1 MIFIMIK
8 EVNILL
14 VELYKKFF
22 WLWLFLL
29 IIVMNIIFIRP
40 YGDDVTLF
48 GSNVM
53 WPENMSFIEAAVKR
67 YLEWAPRVIAEWLT
81 YFFAHNFTLFKIVN
95 SIICTLFIYL
105 VYRYVTFNRNNV
117 YFNEKLICIFF
128 VCLYPWRDMTTAGH
142 ATTFIFYLWPFT
154 ALLYVGYILLKYNNK
169 KAISIKEYV
178 LYSISLIFAI
188 NIEQTV
194 TYIVFFSLIIIIY
207 NIKQIN
213 KNILNIITLI
223 VSVLG
228 LIFLLTSPGEKN
240 RFILEIGNWYPSYEM
255 LSFVDKVNLGLT
267 STMFHFIRSPEAMIL
282 YLFFLIGLFVVVY
295 KKYPNKYYYAL
306 MMINFIW
313 VIIGL
318 QLDIANPIV
327 PGMENFKMLDAMTVT
342 RISGYLPTF
351 ISMLL
356 LLWPCIGLYLIYVND
371 NKKCFMIISIYL
383 FSFCDRFIM
392 GFSPTVFASSTRT
405 YLPLFIMLILINS
418 LIYIKILNDKRI

>member
-1 MIFIMIK
+1 
-8 EVNILL
+8 
-14 VELYKKFF
+14 
-22 WLWLFLL
+22 
-29 IIVMNIIFIRP
+29 
-40 YGDDVTLF
+40 
-48 GSNVM
+48 
-53 WPENMSFIEAAVKR
+53 
-67 YLEWAPRVIAEWLT
+67 
-81 YFFAHNFTLFKIVN
+81 
-95 SIICTLFIYL
+95 
-105 VYRYVTFNRNNV
+105 
-117 YFNEKLICIFF
+117 
-128 VCLYPWRDMTTAGH
+128 MTTAGH

-178 LYSISLIFAI
+178 LYSISLTFAV

-194 TYIVFFSLIIIIY
+194 IYIVFFSLLVIIY
-207 NIKQIN
+207 NIKRAN
-213 KNILNIITLI
+213 RNILNIITLI
-223 VSVLG
+223 VSILG
-228 LIFLLTSPGEKN
+228 LVFLLISPGEKH
-240 RFILEIGNWYPSYEM
+240 RFILEISHWYPSYEM
-255 LSFVDKVNLGLT
+255 LSFVDKINLGLT

-282 YLFFLIGLFVVVY
+282 YLFLLIGLFVVVY
-295 KKYPNKYYYAL
+295 KKYPNKYYYIL

-327 PGMENFKMLDAMTVT
+327 PGMENFKTLDAMTVT
-342 RISGYLPTF
+342 KISGYLPTF

-405 YLPLFIMLILINS
+405 YLPVFVMLILINS
-418 LIYIKILNDKRI
+418 LIYIKIFNDKRI